1 MEERNKILTN
11 LRMNSS
17 RRHHYH
23 DSYHS
28 NIQPHHMTTT
38 QSDSEDEESNSRDPL
53 LQPASTTMPNLFPT
67 TTADVLS
74 SSPTSQLSM

>member
-11 LRMNSS
+11 LRMNNS

-23 DSYHS
+23 DSNHS
-28 NIQPHHMTTT
+28 NTQPHHMTTT
-38 QSDSEDEESNSRDPL
+38 QSDSEDEECNSRDPL
-53 LQPASTTMPNLFPT
+53 LQPVSTATPTLFPT
-67 TTADVLS
+67 ITTDVLS

>member
-1 MEERNKILTN
+1 MEERNKILTS

-28 NIQPHHMTTT
+28 NIQPQLHHMTTT
-38 QSDSEDEESNSRDPL
+38 QSDSDDESNSRDPL
-53 LQPASTTMPNLFPT
+53 LEPASAATPSLFTKTT
-67 TTADVLS
+67 DVLS